1 MIKIEV
7 DQSICCGSKMCVTLV
22 PQAFELLDTGM
33 AGVLPHAATSPF
45 DLLLKAAKSCPT
57 QCITLFRDD
66 EEIKLY

>member
-7 DQSICCGSKMCVTLV
+7 DQSICCGSKMCVTLA
-22 PQAFELLDTGM
+22 PEAFVLLDAGM
-33 AGVLPHAATSPF
+33 AGTLPHAADSPF

-57 QCITLFRDD
+57 QCIALFRDD